1 MPEFFKVV
9 RVEEARGLLQSSF
22 SLNETEMIRLKEAL
36 GRILSADIVS
46 EEDVPPFPRST
57 VDGYALKAE
66 DTFGSSESLPGF
78 LTCKGEIIMGQEA
91 GIVIKSGECAWIPTG
106 GMLPS
111 GADAVIMVE
120 YTERLGEDTVLVNRP
135 VTPKENVVGIGEDV
149 SRGEVVLHKGHW
161 LRPQDLG
168 VLASLGVNQV
178 PVLKKEHVGIIS
190 TGDEIVPVENTP
202 VGGQVR
208 DVNSYS
214 LTGAVLEAGGL
225 PRIYG
230 IVPDDAEKF
239 RKILNEALAENRLVL
254 VSGGSSVGQRDITL
268 HVLMSLPGAELLF
281 HGIAARPGKPTMAV
295 RIKDQLVL
303 GLPGHPVA
311 CYLMFLLLVRPLLGA
326 PPLPKT
332 VATMRAAVAS
342 QAGRDDFV
350 RVALTDE
357 AGGLRATPVYGK
369 SGLINIM
376 ARAHG
381 FVHIPYEKQGIQ
393 AGEQVVVS
401 LL

>member
-1 MPEFFKVV
+1 MPEFFRVV
-9 RVEEARGLLQSSF
+9 RVEEAGFLLQSNFPSP
-22 SLNETEMIRLKEAL
+22 ETEEIGLEEAL
-36 GRILSADIVS
+36 GRILAADVVS
-46 EEDVPPFPRST
+46 QEDIPPFPRST
-57 VDGYALKAE
+57 VDGYAVRAQ
-66 DTFGSSESLPGF
+66 DTFGSSESMPGF
-78 LTCKGEIIMGQEA
+78 LTCKGEIVIGKEA
-91 GIVIKSGECAWIPTG
+91 GMALASGECLWIPTG

-111 GADAVIMVE
+111 GADAVVMVE
-120 YTERLGEDTVLVNRP
+120 YTERLGKDTVLVNRP

-149 SRGEVVLHKGHW
+149 SRGQVVFRRGHW

-168 VLASLGVNQV
+168 VLASLGVNHV
-178 PVLKKEHVGIIS
+178 PVFEKQCVGIIS

-202 VGGQVR
+202 IGGQVR

-214 LTGAVLEAGGL
+214 LRGLVLEAGGV
-225 PRIYG
+225 PRVYG
-230 IVPDDAEKF
+230 IVPDDAEKLEKVLK
-239 RKILNEALAENRLVL
+239 RALEENRLVL

-268 HVLMSLPGAELLF
+268 QVLMSLPGAELLF

-295 RIKDQLVL
+295 RVNHRLVL

-326 PPLPKT
+326 PPPFKA
-332 VATMRAAVAS
+332 VATMKAAVAS
-342 QAGRDDFV
+342 QAGRDDYV
-350 RVALTDE
+350 RVVIAEE
-357 AGGLRATPVYGK
+357 AGGLVARPVYGK
-369 SGLINIM
+369 SGLMNIM

-393 AGEQVVVS
+393 SGEQVLVS